1 MDDRVGQRL
10 GNYRVMRLIGQGGF
24 GDVYLGEHIHL
35 NTQAAIKVLQ
45 TRLVGNN
52 LEQFRVEAQTIARLI
67 HPHIVRILDFG
78 VEEGIPFLVM
88 DYAPNGTLRQR
99 HPKGTPLSPANV
111 VHYVRQAASALQ
123 YAHDRKLIH
132 RDIKPENMLL
142 GGNGDV
148 LLSDFGLVLI
158 AQSTSSQ
165 TTKEMAGTIPYMA
178 PEQINGRPRPAS
190 DQYALGIVIYE
201 WLSGER
207 PFNGAFVEIA
217 TQHLMTPP
225 APLYGRVPGVSKAIE
240 EVVFTALAKDP
251 QRRFA
256 NMQAFATA
264 YEQAHEQSRP
274 HLPGPPHA
282 ATPLDQSLQSTYVV
296 THLGQP
302 APVTPAS
309 GQSSQSTYM
318 VTPPRQPV
326 LPGESLMQPRQQ
338 LQPGEV
344 ITPSNQTSWPT
355 ELVTRPDQS
364 SMRSAGP
371 PAPQTVANSQMST
384 IPVQWPANAAG
395 APGNAV
401 SPAIASATPRRN
413 GRRPLIVA
421 GLVLLVLLIVG
432 SAVLAVPRIAGL
444 LQGAGPGAA
453 GSARI
458 TITPAS
464 QDVKNT
470 FVISA
475 VTGTPDPSQHQVGA
489 RLLSSTTPAQ
499 SQKVSA
505 TGSKQIPAV
514 QASGTLVI
522 TCRASSSPLTI
533 PAGTV
538 FTGTDGTQVATA
550 VTVMASGCYTTVSAR
565 AVQPGASGNI
575 PASDMN
581 QPYSGYNI
589 NNPAAFT
596 GGQGPQT
603 TTIVQQSDIDGAAT
617 TLEANPPNAQ
627 RVLQG
632 QVRTNEQ
639 MIGTPQ
645 CTPNVTSDHKAG
657 DQAASATVTVSFNC
671 TGEVYDRD
679 GALSMAA
686 KQLTTQA
693 ATRPGPG
700 YTLVGQIVTALA
712 QAALADASTGTIKLT
727 VNAEGIWVFHFSAA
741 QKLSLAK
748 LLAGK
753 SKKDVQSLLS
763 ARKGV
768 SSISIQVSGGDGNT
782 LPTDPGQIAI
792 VVQSVS
798 GAQATATPA

>member
-78 VEEGIPFLVM
+78 VEEGVPFLVM

-99 HPKGTPLSPANV
+99 HPKGTPLSQANV

-158 AQSTSSQ
+158 AQSTGSQ

-207 PFNGAFVEIA
+207 PFNGSFVEIA

-225 APLYGRVPGVSKAIE
+225 APLYGRVPGVSKTIE

-264 YEQAHEQSRP
+264 YEQAHEQTRP

-282 ATPLDQSLQSTYVV
+282 ATPLDQSAQSTYVV

-326 LPGESLMQPRQQ
+326 LPGESLTQ

-355 ELVTRPDQS
+355 ELVIRPDQS

-395 APGNAV
+395 VPGNAV
-401 SPAIASATPRRN
+401 SPAIASTTPRRN
-413 GRRPLIVA
+413 GRRPLLVA

-432 SAVLAVPRIAGL
+432 SAILAVPRIAGL
-444 LQGAGPGAA
+444 LQGGAPGAA

-475 VTGTPDPSQHQVGA
+475 VTGTPDPSQYQVGA

-538 FTGTDGTQVATA
+538 FTGTNGVQVATD
-550 VTVMASGCYTTVSAR
+550 VTVTASGCYTTVSAR

-575 PASDMN
+575 AASDMN

-627 RVLQG
+627 RMLQG

-657 DQAASATVTVSFNC
+657 DQAASVTVTVSFNC

-693 ATRPGPG
+693 AIRPGPG
-700 YTLVGQIVTALA
+700 YTLAGKIATALA

-748 LLAGK
+748 LIAGK

-782 LPTDPGQIAI
+782 LPADPGQIAI
-792 VVQSVS
+792 VVQSMPGV
-798 GAQATATPA
+798 QATATPA

>member
-1 MDDRVGQRL
+1 M
-10 GNYRVMRLIGQGGF
+10 
-24 GDVYLGEHIHL
+24 
-35 NTQAAIKVLQ
+35 
-45 TRLVGNN
+45 
-52 LEQFRVEAQTIARLI
+52 
-67 HPHIVRILDFG
+67 
-78 VEEGIPFLVM
+78 
-88 DYAPNGTLRQR
+88 
-99 HPKGTPLSPANV
+99 
-111 VHYVRQAASALQ
+111 
-123 YAHDRKLIH
+123 
-132 RDIKPENMLL
+132 
-142 GGNGDV
+142 
-148 LLSDFGLVLI
+148 
-158 AQSTSSQ
+158 
-165 TTKEMAGTIPYMA
+165 
-178 PEQINGRPRPAS
+178 
-190 DQYALGIVIYE
+190 
-201 WLSGER
+201 
-207 PFNGAFVEIA
+207 
-217 TQHLMTPP
+217 
-225 APLYGRVPGVSKAIE
+225 
-240 EVVFTALAKDP
+240 
-251 QRRFA
+251 
-256 NMQAFATA
+256 
-264 YEQAHEQSRP
+264 
-274 HLPGPPHA
+274 
-282 ATPLDQSLQSTYVV
+282 
-296 THLGQP
+296 
-302 APVTPAS
+302 
-309 GQSSQSTYM
+309 
-318 VTPPRQPV
+318 
-326 LPGESLMQPRQQ
+326 
-338 LQPGEV
+338 
-344 ITPSNQTSWPT
+344 
-355 ELVTRPDQS
+355 
-364 SMRSAGP
+364 
-371 PAPQTVANSQMST
+371 
-384 IPVQWPANAAG
+384 
-395 APGNAV
+395 
-401 SPAIASATPRRN
+401 
-413 GRRPLIVA
+413 
-421 GLVLLVLLIVG
+421 LLVLLIVG

-475 VTGTPDPSQHQVGA
+475 VTGTPDPSQYQVGA

-538 FTGTDGTQVATA
+538 FTGSDGTQVATD
-550 VTVMASGCYTTVSAR
+550 VTVTASGCSTTVSAR

-575 PASDMN
+575 AASDMN
-581 QPYSGYNI
+581 QPYSGYTI

-603 TTIVQQSDIDGAAT
+603 ITIVQQSDIDGAAT

-657 DQAASATVTVSFNC
+657 DQAASVTVTVSFTC
-671 TGEVYDRD
+671 TREVYDRD

-700 YTLVGQIVTALA
+700 YTLAGKIATALA

-748 LLAGK
+748 LIAGK

-768 SSISIQVSGGDGNT
+768 SSISIQFSGGDGDT

-798 GAQATATPA
+798 GVQATATPA

>member
-78 VEEGIPFLVM
+78 VEEDMPFLVM

-99 HPKGTPLSPANV
+99 HPKGTPLSPASV

-158 AQSTSSQ
+158 AQSTGSQ

-225 APLYGRVPGVSKAIE
+225 APLYGRVPGVSKAME

-264 YEQAHEQSRP
+264 YEQANERTQP
-274 HLPGPPHA
+274 HLPGPPLA
-282 ATPLDQSLQSTYVV
+282 ATPLDQSPQSTYVV
-296 THLGQP
+296 TQMGQP
-302 APVTPAS
+302 APLTPAP
-309 GQSSQSTYM
+309 GQSSQPTYM

-326 LPGESLMQPRQQ
+326 LPGESMTPPRQQ
-338 LQPGEV
+338 LQSGEV
-344 ITPSNQTSWPT
+344 ITSSNQTSWPT
-355 ELVTRPDQS
+355 KLVTRPDQS
-364 SMRSAGP
+364 PMRSAGP

-395 APGNAV
+395 AQSNTV
-401 SPAIASATPRRN
+401 SPAFVSATPRRN
-413 GRRPLIVA
+413 GRRPLLVA

-432 SAVLAVPRIAGL
+432 GAVLAAGL
-444 LQGAGPGAA
+444 LQGGGPGAA

-475 VTGTPDPSQHQVGA
+475 VTGTPDPSQYQVGA

-505 TGSKQIPAV
+505 TGSKKNAAV

-522 TCRASSSPLTI
+522 TCRASSSPITI

-538 FTGTDGTQVATA
+538 FTGTDGTQVATD
-550 VTVMASGCYTTVSAR
+550 VTVTASGCYTTVSAH
-565 AVQPGASGNI
+565 AVQPGTSGNI
-575 PASDMN
+575 AASDMN
-581 QPYSGYNI
+581 QPYSGYSI

-603 TTIVQQSDIDGAAT
+603 ITTVQQTDIDGAAT
-617 TLEANPPNAQ
+617 TLETNPPNAQ
-627 RVLQG
+627 HVLQG
-632 QVRTNEQ
+632 QVHTNEQ

-645 CTPNVTSDHKAG
+645 CTPNATSDHKAG
-657 DQAASATVTVSFNC
+657 DQATSVTVTVSFTC

-700 YTLVGQIVTALA
+700 YTLAGKIATALA

-753 SKKDVQSLLS
+753 SKKAVQSLLS

-782 LPTDPGQIAI
+782 LPADPGQIAI

-798 GAQATATPA
+798 GVQATATPA

>member
-78 VEEGIPFLVM
+78 VEEDMPFLVM

-158 AQSTSSQ
+158 AQSTGSQ

-225 APLYGRVPGVSKAIE
+225 APLYGRVPGVSKAME

-264 YEQAHEQSRP
+264 YEQANERTQP
-274 HLPGPPHA
+274 HLPGPPLA
-282 ATPLDQSLQSTYVV
+282 ATPLDQSPPSTYVV
-296 THLGQP
+296 TQLGQP
-302 APVTPAS
+302 APLTPAP
-309 GQSSQSTYM
+309 GQSSQPTYM
-318 VTPPRQPV
+318 VTPLRQPV
-326 LPGESLMQPRQQ
+326 LPGESLTPPRQQ
-338 LQPGEV
+338 LQSSEV
-344 ITPSNQTSWPT
+344 ITSSNQTSWPT

-364 SMRSAGP
+364 PMRSAGP

-384 IPVQWPANAAG
+384 IPVQWPANATG
-395 APGNAV
+395 AQSNAV
-401 SPAIASATPRRN
+401 SPAFASATPRRN

-421 GLVLLVLLIVG
+421 GLMLLVLLIVG

-444 LQGAGPGAA
+444 LQGGGPGAA

-475 VTGTPDPSQHQVGA
+475 VTGTPDPSQYQVGA

-505 TGSKQIPAV
+505 TGSKQNAAV

-522 TCRASSSPLTI
+522 TCRASSSPITI

-538 FTGTDGTQVATA
+538 FTGTDGTQVATDA
-550 VTVMASGCYTTVSAR
+550 TVTTSGCSTTVSAH
-565 AVQPGASGNI
+565 AVQPGTSGNI
-575 PASDMN
+575 AANDMN
-581 QPYSGYNI
+581 QPYSGYDI

-603 TTIVQQSDIDGAAT
+603 ITTVQQTDIDGAAT

-627 RVLQG
+627 LVLQG
-632 QVRTNEQ
+632 QVHTNEQ

-657 DQAASATVTVSFNC
+657 DQATSVTVTVSFTC

-700 YTLVGQIVTALA
+700 YTLVGKIATALA

-782 LPTDPGQIAI
+782 LPADPGQIAI
-792 VVQSVS
+792 VVQSVP
-798 GAQATATPA
+798 GVQATATPA

>member
-78 VEEGIPFLVM
+78 VEEGVPFLVM

-99 HPKGTPLSPANV
+99 HPKGTPLSQANV
-111 VHYVRQAASALQ
+111 VHYVRQVASALQ

-158 AQSTSSQ
+158 AQSTGSQ

-264 YEQAHEQSRP
+264 YEQAHEQTRP

-282 ATPLDQSLQSTYVV
+282 ATPLDQSAQSTYVV

-326 LPGESLMQPRQQ
+326 LPGESLTQ

-355 ELVTRPDQS
+355 ELVIRPDQS

-395 APGNAV
+395 VPGNAV
-401 SPAIASATPRRN
+401 SPAIASTTPRRN
-413 GRRPLIVA
+413 GRRPLLVA

-432 SAVLAVPRIAGL
+432 SAILAVPRIAGL

-475 VTGTPDPSQHQVGA
+475 VTGTPDPSQYQVGA

-538 FTGTDGTQVATA
+538 FTGTDGAQVATD
-550 VTVMASGCYTTVSAR
+550 VTVTASGCSTTVSAR

-575 PASDMN
+575 AASDMN

-645 CTPNVTSDHKAG
+645 CTPNVTSDYKAG
-657 DQAASATVTVSFNC
+657 DQAASVTVTVSFNC

-700 YTLVGQIVTALA
+700 YTLAGKIATALA

-768 SSISIQVSGGDGNT
+768 SSISIQFSGGDGNT
-782 LPTDPGQIAI
+782 LPADPGQIAI

-798 GAQATATPA
+798 GVQATATPA